1 MAVTKL
7 THDIIGWKVAF
18 VFSTNFSRRYMG
30 IMSGDGK
37 EHYRVKLVLVKLRIK
52 KGATVVDGGTLL
64 YGVNKRR
71 CSSAEVLGV
80 YTFNEKCKKL
90 PDSTI
95 ARSLYHPT
103 FKYYVGKNVVPSK
116 PFDRGVDVSCGSG
129 IHFFDRKSE
138 AIKYVDWYAVDTWP
152 WSDIMKRCGYLNFNF
167 LRFNKVLAFTRKL
180 YEEQV
185 AGRKEK

>member
-18 VFSTNFSRRYMG
+18 MFTKKFSKQYMG
-30 IMSGDGK
+30 IMSRNGK

-52 KGATVVDGGTLL
+52 KGATVVDGETLL
-64 YGVNKRR
+64 YGMNKRR

-95 ARSLYHPT
+95 ARSLYRPT

-116 PFDRGVDVSCGSG
+116 SFDSNVDVTCGSG

-138 AIKYVDWYAVDTWP
+138 AIKYVDYYAVDNWP
-152 WSDIMKRCGYLNFNF
+152 WSDIMERCNYHVFDSN
-167 LRFNKVLAFTRKL
+167 RFNKVLAFTRKL